1 MNRLR
6 VLARDNPEWVDAVIL
21 ILGFA
26 LGANLFIF
34 FKTSG
39 ITEAYMETLFDSYRF
54 HWATPTISGIVIG
67 IGFAVLEFNVIPRWN
82 IRSVA
87 WLIPLRLTAFTLVIL
102 VSILLVQVIIGS
114 VFQGHSLSSTWGL
127 VRLFVTTDL
136 FLSLYVYLMLLGLV
150 LNFIRAVG
158 NRFGPGLLVNYIS
171 GKYRQPMEE
180 NRLFL
185 FIDLNDSTTLAE
197 DMGHKQYSEMLN
209 KLFSSLSRITADYDG
224 EIYQYVGDE
233 AVLTWLITPDFDFTE
248 PLRLYRDF
256 KRKIQKDKGH
266 YQAKYEVVPGFKAA
280 LHGGE
285 VIVTELGH
293 RRKDLAFHGDV
304 LNTASRLL
312 GRASDLNKDL
322 LISTF
327 YRKKLDGDDTF
338 SITLVEKMVLRGKQD
353 ESAIYEVEV

>member
-1 MNRLR
+1 MNKLR
-6 VLARDNPEWVDAVIL
+6 ALVRDNPEWVDAAIL

-39 ITEAYMETLFDSYRF
+39 ITEAYMESLFDSYRF
-54 HWATPTISGIVIG
+54 HWATPTIAGIVIG
-67 IGFAVLEFNVIPRWN
+67 SGFAILEFSIIPKWN
-82 IRSVA
+82 IRSIA
-87 WLIPLRLTAFTLVIL
+87 LLIPLRLVAFTLVIL
-102 VSILLVQVIIGS
+102 ISTLLVQVIIGS
-114 VFQGHSLSSTWGL
+114 VFQGHSFSSTWGL
-127 VRLFVTTDL
+127 LKRFVPTDL
-136 FLSLYVYLMLLGLV
+136 FLSLYIYLMLLGLV

-180 NRLFL
+180 DRMFL

-197 DMGHKQYSEMLN
+197 EMGHKHYSDMLN
-209 KLFSSLSRITADYDG
+209 KLFSTLSRITDDYNG
-224 EIYQYVGDE
+224 QIYQYVGDE
-233 AVLTWLITPDFDFTE
+233 AVLTWLMTPDFDYTE
-248 PLRLYRDF
+248 PIRLYREF
-256 KRKIQKDKGH
+256 IRKIQASKEH
-266 YQAKYEVVPGFKAA
+266 YLATYGVVPGFKAA

-293 RRKDLAFHGDV
+293 RRKELAYHGDV

-312 GRASDLNKDL
+312 GRSSDLGKAL
-322 LISTF
+322 VISSF
-327 YRKKLDGDDTF
+327 CKEKLEGNDTF
-338 SITLVEKMVLRGKQD
+338 SISFVEQMKLRGKQD